1 MTTGTATTTTTKAK
15 KTRNTFTM
23 PQRLTTDG
31 DCNVTQAGDFIT
43 ITADEGDGQHVL
55 KASEYNAVRILRMLA
70 EHLKVALP
78 AGVLDKIKKAEPR
91 EPRKQ

>member
-1 MTTGTATTTTTKAK
+1 MSTATTAAKPK
-15 KTRNTFTM
+15 KTRNTFVM

-31 DCNVTQAGDFIT
+31 DVSVTQVTDYVVLSTTGH
-43 ITADEGDGQHVL
+43 DEGAVKL
-55 KASEYNAVRILRMLA
+55 SEYNATRLLRMLA

-78 AGVLDKIKKAEPR
+78 AGVVDKIKKAEPR

>member
-1 MTTGTATTTTTKAK
+1 
-15 KTRNTFTM
+15 M

-31 DCNVTQAGDFIT
+31 DVSVTQAGDFINVVMT
-43 ITADEGDGQHVL
+43 EFDAASGDSDAHNL
-55 KASEYNAVRILRMLA
+55 SLSEYNATRLLRMLA

-78 AGVLDKIKKAEPR
+78 AGVVDKIRKAEPR

>member
-1 MTTGTATTTTTKAK
+1 MSTATTAAKPK
-15 KTRNTFTM
+15 KTRNTFVM

-31 DCNVTQAGDFIT
+31 DCNVTQAGDFVT
-43 ITADEGDGQHVL
+43 ITADEGNGQHVL

-78 AGVLDKIKKAEPR
+78 AGVVDKIRKAEPR

>member
-1 MTTGTATTTTTKAK
+1 MSTAQTATKPK
-15 KTRNTFTM
+15 KTRNTFVM

-31 DCNVTQAGDFIT
+31 DASVSQLGDFVVLKV
-43 ITADEGDGQHVL
+43 DGGEGQHDEL
-55 KASEYNAVRILRMLA
+55 RASEYNASRLLRMLA

-78 AGVLDKIKKAEPR
+78 AGVVDKIKKAEPR